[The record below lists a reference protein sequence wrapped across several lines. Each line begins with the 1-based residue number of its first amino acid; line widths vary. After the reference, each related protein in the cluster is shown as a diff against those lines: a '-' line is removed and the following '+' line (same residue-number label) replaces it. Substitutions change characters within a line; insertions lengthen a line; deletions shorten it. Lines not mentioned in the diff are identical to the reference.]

1 MRKLIWLPL
10 AGSLLIA
17 GAAVATAAPDAV
29 DSAADA
35 IVTPIHRAGAFLQE
49 VLDELV
55 DEGVINQEQSDA
67 IVDRA
72 EERAEQKW
80 ADLQARREEM
90 REVAEQLR
98 SFLEDDVITA
108 DELEQLPE
116 DHPLRNL
123 GSYLEDGQ
131 LTREELREL
140 APFRGRGF
148 GPGGRGHHGP
158 GWLHVAPD
166 AGTDSD
172 DEAGD

>member
-55 DEGVINQEQSDA
+55 DEGVINQQQSDA
-67 IVDRA
+67 IVERVDERA
-72 EERAEQKW
+72 EEKRAEFE
-80 ADLQARREEM
+80 ARREEM

-98 SFLEDDVITA
+98 SFLEDDVVTQA
-108 DELEQLPE
+108 ELEQLPE

-123 GSYLEDGQ
+123 DSYLEDGQ
-131 LTREELREL
+131 LTRDELREL
-140 APFRGRGF
+140 APFGGRGF

-158 GWLHVAPD
+158 RWHHFAPVD
-166 AGTDSD
+166 AGTDDSATD
-172 DEAGD
+172 D

>member
-35 IVTPIHRAGAFLQE
+35 IVTPIHRAGAFLKE

-55 DEGVINQEQSDA
+55 DEGVINQQQSDA
-67 IVDRA
+67 IVERVDEGAEEKRA
-72 EERAEQKW
+72 ELE
-80 ADLQARREEM
+80 ARREEM

-98 SFLEDDVITA
+98 SFLEDDVITQA
-108 DELEQLPE
+108 ELEQLPE

-123 GSYLEDGQ
+123 DSYLEDGQ
-131 LTREELREL
+131 LTRDELREL
-140 APFRGRGF
+140 APFGGRGF
-148 GPGGRGHHGP
+148 GPGSRGHHGP
-158 GWLHVAPD
+158 GWLHLAPD

-172 DEAGD
+172 DEAAD